1 MKKDKISII
10 FIVAFL
16 GLFVQNPE
24 NVIDK
29 KAFKTSVSS
38 INICSGIDQFDICQ
52 DLIFDEVEEDSQ
64 DHSKYFA
71 REIINKIQKK
81 HLVDAKNIKERPY
94 LYITCRLHTPWLYK
108 IPPPIS

>member
-10 FIVAFL
+10 FIVAIL
-16 GLFVQNPE
+16 GLFFQSPE

-29 KAFKTSVSS
+29 IAFKTSVSL

-52 DLIFDEVEEDSQ
+52 DLILDEVEEDSQ

-71 REIINKIQKK
+71 REIVNQIQKK
-81 HLVDAKNIKERPY
+81 HLVDTKNIKERPY
-94 LYITCRLHTPWLYK
+94 LFISCRRHTPWLYK